1 MQSAAIAPS
10 SILVVDDDASIR
22 DAIADFLGGHGYAVR
37 TARNAAACDHELA
50 QAPVDLIVLDVMMP
64 GEDGLSLCR
73 RLAPAGTAIL
83 MLSALDAV
91 TDRIVGLEVGA
102 WDYLTKPFEPRELL
116 ARVRALLRRQHKL
129 RAQVP
134 SELRFAGWRLL
145 PEQRRLLAPDGS
157 ELVLSR
163 GEFSLLLA
171 LVERPGRVLGREQLL
186 QLSRGESTQLPNI
199 RMRWTSHGTSACSAP
214 MSRSA
219 SAAASQPG
227 RCWTSASGRSWGNN
241 MAAPQETGRHAWP
254 PLQPQPRWNATPV
267 FSFSS

>member
-1 MQSAAIAPS
+1 MEAAAIAPS
-10 SILVVDDDASIR
+10 TILVVDDDASIR

-116 ARVRALLRRQHKL
+116 ARVRALLRRPGAE
-129 RAQVP
+129 RADPGTNDGV
-134 SELRFAGWRLL
+134 SFAGWWLDM
-145 PEQRRLLAPDGS
+145 EQRRLRDPAGRPLALS
-157 ELVLSR
+157 E
-163 GEFSLLLA
+163 GEHALLA
-171 LVERPGRVLGREQLL
+171 AFVRRPGRILTRDALLDLARGLDATSYDRAIDIAVSRLRRKLGDADPAPLIETV
-186 QLSRGESTQLPNI
+186 RGVGYRFLPAV
-199 RMRWTSHGTSACSAP
+199 RPA
-214 MSRSA
+214 
-219 SAAASQPG
+219 
-227 RCWTSASGRSWGNN
+227 
-241 MAAPQETGRHAWP
+241 
-254 PLQPQPRWNATPV
+254 
-267 FSFSS
+267 